1 MSSEP
6 SKRPRSAKASRSSK
20 APKPSKAAKASRSTR
35 RGAKGKREQAR
46 EFSAGGVVVRGEDVV
61 VIVPT
66 RRAADGSRVLA
77 LPKGHVDPGETP
89 VEAATREVREET
101 GIVGEPVCELGESRY
116 WYRRDGRT
124 IGKTVQ
130 FFLFDHV
137 EGDTADHDDEVEEV
151 RWIDL
156 REALTELSHS
166 AEREMVE
173 LALARLSKEPGEQ
186 STLSRIGRICYPNT
200 PIRREAPFQ

>member
-46 EFSAGGVVVRGEDVV
+46 EFSAGGVVVRGDDVV

-89 VEAATREVREET
+89 IEAATREVREET
-101 GIVGEPVCELGESRY
+101 GIVAAPVRELGESRY

-124 IGKTVQ
+124 IAKAVA
-130 FFLFDHV
+130 FFLFDFV
-137 EGDTADHDDEVEEV
+137 EGDIADHDDEVEEV
-151 RWIDL
+151 RWIPLAD
-156 REALTELSHS
+156 AQSALSHA

-173 LALARLSKEPGEQ
+173 LALAHLRKDGSLPG
-186 STLSRIGRICYPNT
+186 
-200 PIRREAPFQ
+200 